1 MNWNLIISTFK
12 MIVRDKQTLY
22 FSLVFPV
29 LMMVFLKV
37 LFANTM
43 INGVNYIDFVIPGL
57 VGMSVMQL
65 GVFAVAF
72 VVAQQKEKGIIR
84 RLLATPMRASEFLA
98 AQVISRVVIS
108 VMQVLLLISV
118 AILVLSFAMNGSFL
132 ALIVIGIFGSF
143 VFLAL
148 GFVVAGLAKSVE
160 ATPVVG
166 NMIIFPMIFFGDIFF
181 SLNNAPKWVQT
192 ISDYLPIKYLV
203 DSMREV
209 VVEGSSL
216 IDVKGEIL
224 GMAVWLVVLSFIA
237 IKTFSFG
244 TKK

>member
-132 ALIVIGIFGSF
+132 AL
-143 VFLAL
+143 

-209 VVEGSSL
+209 VVDGSSL

-224 GMAVWLVVLSFIA
+224 GMAVWLVVL
-237 IKTFSFG
+237 
-244 TKK
+244 